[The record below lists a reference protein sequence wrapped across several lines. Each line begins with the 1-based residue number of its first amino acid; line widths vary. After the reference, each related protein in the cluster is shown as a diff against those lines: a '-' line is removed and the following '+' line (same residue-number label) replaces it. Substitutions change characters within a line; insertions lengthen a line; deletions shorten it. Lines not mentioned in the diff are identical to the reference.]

1 MGGVASG
8 FLQAKIRS
16 ENAAA
21 EAEKQRLANLE
32 KEKDRQ
38 VRRDIAADQLEM
50 NRLQLQQSRDSAE
63 KRDSTA
69 IANASFGLLKDMAK
83 TNRGLIKLSD
93 SFTSTQIEAMVDRGL
108 IPRGDVYDGSAIFKH
123 QQELTQQK
131 LIEKQLQNYGKYDTH
146 PDAILL
152 PVYEQVADRINAKRM
167 GEQAD
172 APGLPSG
179 AITAAQAEVN
189 YRRGFEKK
197 QYAGM
202 YNLFKEVHP
211 NREAYHHTNAA
222 GQTTLKPMPHTGIE
236 AMTNSPTLTA
246 FKGLENAPTEIQF
259 QVQSNPDNITPIKF
273 SELESAEHELKLLQ
287 DGSSEKQG
295 LIKKIKTTY
304 ASKFNDVNKTFTRN
318 NGRIKAIDA
327 QGNQA
332 ITAYKDSFE
341 KLFPELF
348 KVFKNTVDVKTGV
361 VPTQPKTIEEKAKQD
376 VKDGVAQN
384 VNEAIAMRQNNL
396 IEENSVD
403 IILSGQ
409 GAVLG
414 SPIRKAGEEPKR
426 VPEVKIVKNQPIE
439 KTVPSTN
446 TARLTPQPRKYKTPD
461 GNEKFV
467 INFQDSNLNTGEL
480 DTLLSY
486 NEIIKTDP
494 AYFEKNPNEKEKY
507 DRLKGIF
514 KPLSAV
520 IDNPDSEQARANLK
534 AKVVELFDIRRVDGR
549 VDPKA
554 LDTAVNK
561 LVQEEYFD
569 RGSKSPTFSSIN
581 GVTVMTTYT
590 MPGESEDNYKKPK
603 QKLRDEEKKL
613 DQVTDMTASYSNNI
627 DNIALISE
635 ILDRGEFTNEHAR
648 IFNAMMQGVDV
659 KNDLRELLKMSTEE
673 MTVKGYKV
681 ATDASTNTVRVIER
695 FKDFFT
701 AFQVAAQNLGS
712 TVNGV
717 RVRDSDGRDIIL
729 KANNFKS
736 QGSDSINDRNTQ
748 LKLQEVEDA
757 ARVYSE
763 KYSTN
768 IQNALQKA
776 QVAKQNDNTRE
787 YFKQKMIAF
796 RNNLLARNAMQKVTL
811 TYTFAGMVQGESGGR
826 AISNE
831 DFAILYQ
838 AIWSKTGNDM
848 GRGSFTE
855 LQNVIKG
862 IKERNSMMQKYIEL
876 KDGPEIANFMVRLNR
891 GLAKDNL
898 KELYLNAANF
908 KLSDRLPELKES
920 LPESSNYIEIPPN
933 LITNIYVGNDSANS
947 SPVVGLNAIS
957 KEQRG
962 KIFTKDVVNP
972 ILNSMPTPVLEKSR
986 PLAGNR
992 NLRVSKFKDLDADV
1006 KNNITQ
1012 NAIKSLISSI
1022 YRNEITPQGTVSP
1035 TRSLS
1040 SDAVSLM
1047 NMYSNIDG
1055 NRELKLGDALV
1066 NIQQLRDALK
1076 VSDDVAANIES
1087 KGDAGVAFIQN
1098 LVEHIYD
1105 KTSQKRYDESNP
1117 TKGL

>member
-21 EAEKQRLANLE
+21 EAEKQRLATLE

-50 NRLQLQQSRDSAE
+50 NRLQLKQSRDSAE
-63 KRDSTA
+63 KRDATS

-83 TNRGLIKLSD
+83 TKRGLIKLAD
-93 SFTSTQIEAMVDRGL
+93 AFTTTQIDAMVDRGL
-108 IPRGDVYDGSAIFKH
+108 IPRKDVYDGSAIFKY

-131 LIEKQLQNYGKYDTH
+131 LIEKQLQNYGKHGEH

-152 PVYEQVADRINAKRM
+152 PVYETVADRINEKRM
-167 GEQAD
+167 AEQAD
-172 APGLPSG
+172 APGFPSS
-179 AITAAQAEVN
+179 AITAAQVEAN
-189 YRRGFEKK
+189 YRRAFEKK
-197 QYAGM
+197 QYAGV
-202 YNLFKEVHP
+202 YNLFKESHP
-211 NREAYHHTNAA
+211 DRDHYGFKNAM
-222 GQTTLKPMPHTGIE
+222 GQLTLQPMPHTGLK
-236 AMTNSPTLTA
+236 AMANSPTLTT
-246 FKGLENAPTEIQF
+246 FTGLDKALTETQF
-259 QVQSNPDNITPIKF
+259 QVQSNPDNITAIKF

-287 DGSSEKQG
+287 NGSSEKQG

-304 ASKFNDVNKTFTRN
+304 ASKFNDVNKIFTRN
-318 NGRIKAIDA
+318 NGRIKSIDA

-361 VPTQPKTIEEKAKQD
+361 VPTEAKTIEEKAKQD
-376 VKDGVAQN
+376 VDDGVAQN
-384 VNEAIAMRQNNL
+384 VTQAIAMRQNNV
-396 IEENSVD
+396 IDETSVET
-403 IILSGQ
+403 ILGGQ

-414 SPIRKAGEEPKR
+414 SPIRKAGEKPKR
-426 VPEVKIVKNQPIE
+426 SPEVKIVKNQPVE
-439 KTVPSTN
+439 KTVPATN
-446 TARLTPQPRKYKTPD
+446 IARLTPKPRKYKTPE
-461 GNEKFV
+461 GHEKFV

-480 DTLLSY
+480 DALLSY
-486 NEIIKTDP
+486 NDIIKIDP
-494 AYFEKNPNEKEKY
+494 AYFQRNPKDKEKY

-520 IDNPDSEQARANLK
+520 IDNPDSDEARANLK
-534 AKVVELFDIRRVDGR
+534 AKVVELFDIKRVDGR

-561 LVQEEYFD
+561 IVQEEYFD
-569 RGSKSPTFSSIN
+569 RGSKSPTFSSVN
-581 GVTVMTTYT
+581 GVTVLTTYAL
-590 MPGESEDNYKKPK
+590 PGESEDNYKKPK

-613 DQVTDMTASYSNNI
+613 DQVTDMTASYSKNV
-627 DNIALISE
+627 DDVSLITE
-635 ILDRGEFTNEHAR
+635 ILNREDFSPQHVQ
-648 IFNAMMQGVDV
+648 IFQAMMKGLDV
-659 KNDLRELLKMSTEE
+659 REDLRRSLGMSVEE
-673 MTVKGYKV
+673 MKVQGYRV
-681 ATDASTNTVRVIER
+681 ATDAATNTVKVIER

-717 RVRDSDGRDIIL
+717 MVRDSDGKDIIL

-736 QGSDSINDRNTQ
+736 QGSDNINDRNTR
-748 LKLQEVEDA
+748 LKLKEVEDA

-763 KYSTN
+763 KYATN
-768 IQNALQKA
+768 IQNALKA
-776 QVAKQNDNTRE
+776 AEIAKQKGDTRE
-787 YFKQKMIAF
+787 FFKQKMIAF

-898 KELYLNAANF
+898 RELYLNAAEF
-908 KLSDRLPELKES
+908 KLSDRLPGLKES
-920 LPESSNYIEIPPN
+920 LPESSNYLEIPSN

-947 SPVVGLNAIS
+947 SPVAGFNAIS
-957 KEQRG
+957 KKQRG
-962 KIFTKDVVNP
+962 RIFTKDVVNP

-1022 YRNEITPQGTVSP
+1022 YKNEITPQGTVSP

-1047 NMYSNIDG
+1047 NAYSNIDG

-1066 NIQQLRDALK
+1066 NIKQLKDALK
-1076 VSDDVAANIES
+1076 VSDNVDTNIES
-1087 KGDAGVAFIQN
+1087 KGSAGIAFIQN
-1098 LVEHIYD
+1098 LVEYIYD

-1117 TKGL
+1117 TKEL